1 MLFTLYP
8 AITQNYYILSFVT
21 CLGTLQFVAARNQI
35 LTLSFLGPWGI
46 GFTGA
51 GVGMFL
57 IVGGFGWFF
66 ATTPGL
72 FDSGLAGGEL
82 SLLFATGAL
91 SALAVTRLCSVCW
104 QKFHK

>member
-21 CLGTLQFVAARNQI
+21 CLGTLQFVAARRQI
-35 LTLSFLGPWGI
+35 LTLSLLGPWGL
-46 GFTGA
+46 GCTGV

-57 IVGGFGWFF
+57 IVGGFSWFF

-82 SLLFATGAL
+82 SLLFAAGAL
-91 SALAVTRLCSVCW
+91 IEAFSNDDPGPL
-104 QKFHK
+104 